1 MKNDTSNLIE
11 QRASKGV
18 TENVD
23 NIVLQMILKM
33 TKEAKLKNDELVV
46 FQLNAC
52 PHCEKQSIFLEDV
65 DDDSDMENGI
75 CIFAEKQVDT
85 RVVVYQYEPNKQIIC
100 LESEAEELMQK

>member
-18 TENVD
+18 TQKID
-23 NIVLQMILKM
+23 NIVLQTLLKM

-52 PHCEKQSIFLEDV
+52 PHCEKQRILLEGV

-75 CIFAEKQVDT
+75 CIFSEKQVDE
-85 RVVVYQYEPNKQIIC
+85 RVVVYQYETNKQIIC
-100 LESEAEELMQK
+100 LESEAEELINN